1 MIAAW
6 TCSGPAHHPIRH
18 TKLQDISNI
27 AEVSL
32 HISCRE
38 SHNSMMESRKLLL
51 ERIEKMEAT
60 LNEKNATLEKRLLET
75 DDQLKGDKSLAD
87 MIVLIQWFYVVINYD
102 NSLLLTNISLNF
114 QLF

>member
-1 MIAAW
+1 
-6 TCSGPAHHPIRH
+6 
-18 TKLQDISNI
+18 
-27 AEVSL
+27 
-32 HISCRE
+32 
-38 SHNSMMESRKLLL
+38 MMESRKLLL

-60 LNEKNATLEKRLLET
+60 LNEKNAMLEQRLLET

-87 MIVLIQWFYVVINYD
+87 MIVLIRWFYVVINYD